1 MTVSEAQVNPDTMI
15 GTMIIFGTLV
25 RVLFDSGLNRSFIST
40 SFALHVDQELSP
52 LKHKLVVMTPLREQ
66 ILRNFVFISCK
77 ILIESVVLKANL
89 ILLEMHDFDV
99 ILGMDWLST
108 NRASMDCFTKKVVFQ
123 KPRFPELEFVDDCR
137 ILPTCVILALK
148 VRRLLHKGCK
158 AYLAHVVDTSTP
170 ELTLKSVSIVREFSD
185 VFLEDL
191 LVFTGSK
198 IEIWY

>member
-1 MTVSEAQVNPDTMI
+1 MI
-15 GTMIIFGTLV
+15 EG
-25 RVLFDSGLNRSFIST
+25 
-40 SFALHVDQELSP
+40 
-52 LKHKLVVMTPLREQ
+52 
-66 ILRNFVFISCK
+66 
-77 ILIESVVLKANL
+77 VVLKANL

-123 KPRFPELEFVDDCR
+123 KPRFAELEFVDDCR

-191 LVFTGSK
+191 LVLSLDRELKFGINLLPRSALIFIPPYRMAPVELK
-198 IEIWY
+198 EL